1 VLDAY
6 ERQPVSLPNGEDGF
20 DAVFVTASGAERQ
33 VPWRCLPQVVD
44 EIGGPV
50 RSFRSF
56 RGRRYP
62 GWYWSATLGRR
73 IDDITGHNDDY
84 GFGRVNANE
93 AVLLARKA
101 HAAWLTPVL
110 HIMMS

>member
-6 ERQPVSLPNGEDGF
+6 ERQPVSLRNGDDGF
-20 DAVFVTASGAERQ
+20 DAVFVTASGEERR

-56 RGRRYP
+56 RGQQHPPR
-62 GWYWSATLGRR
+62 
-73 IDDITGHNDDY
+73 
-84 GFGRVNANE
+84 GRVNCRGHGAGR
-93 AVLLARKA
+93 ARGWA
-101 HAAWLTPVL
+101 
-110 HIMMS
+110 